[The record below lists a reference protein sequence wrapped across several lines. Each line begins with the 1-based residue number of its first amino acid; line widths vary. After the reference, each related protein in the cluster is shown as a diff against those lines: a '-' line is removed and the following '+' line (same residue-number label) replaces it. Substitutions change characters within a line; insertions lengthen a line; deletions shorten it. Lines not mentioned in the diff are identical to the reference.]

1 MLTYCSILKPPDTN
15 KVMVEE
21 CHKTVTRLHNQ
32 LEELHNKF
40 LVQLQNF
47 QEVINM
53 ACLNEV
59 EHHQV
64 NPYNCYVLY
73 CVALK

>member
-1 MLTYCSILKPPDTN
+1 MHTRCSLLKPPDTN

-40 LVQLQNF
+40 LVQLQNI

-59 EHHQV
+59 ERLQV
-64 NPYNCYVLY
+64 KPYNCYVTY
-73 CVALK
+73 NSVLK

>member
-1 MLTYCSILKPPDTN
+1 MLTRCSMLKPPDTN
-15 KVMVEE
+15 KVMVDE
-21 CHKTVTRLHNQ
+21 CHKTVTRLHSQ

-59 EHHQV
+59 ERHQV
-64 NPYNCYVLY
+64 KPCNCRYVL
-73 CVALK
+73 ALK